1 MENKK
6 LIIIIA
12 LIGVIIVLSGLI
24 TTTLLKEP
32 TKTVELFENGTTI
45 EVPVNTALKS
55 HDEFSTIYI
64 TEKNTTII
72 GIDNNNLAGA
82 LVTQILSN
90 VIVDAGTK
98 QDNGLY
104 KLDKNSVMEI
114 GDKLGLGY
122 DENNILEGY
131 IGIKH
136 NNTINQSIIIISADE
151 QEIINILNSIH
162 WKQGS
167 PTNATTTAESSTS
180 STDKTYP
187 FYGGDGSLVGYYHV
201 GDVVEDHDG
210 LYQLQSNGQW
220 VCIGTAASSPSYD
233 YEDDYDDDY
242 DSGYYNYDHS
252 SSVSSN
258 SGGSSD
264 SGNVE
269 VTTDDYY

>member
-6 LIIIIA
+6 LILIIA
-12 LIGVIIVLSGLI
+12 LIGVLIVLSGI
-24 TTTLLKEP
+24 IATNLLKEP

-45 EVPVNTALKS
+45 EVPANTTLKS
-55 HDEFSTIYI
+55 HDEFSTIYL
-64 TEKNTTII
+64 TGKNTTII

-82 LVTQILSN
+82 LVSKMLSTL
-90 VIVDAGTK
+90 IVEAGAK

-122 DENNILEGY
+122 DENNIIEGF

-136 NNTINQSIIIISADE
+136 NNTVNQSIIIIGIDE
-151 QEIINILNSIH
+151 QEILNILNSIQ
-162 WKQGS
+162 WKQGPPS
-167 PTNATTTAESSTS
+167 NTTTTAEASTTS
-180 STDKTYP
+180 ADKTYP
-187 FYGGDGSLVGYYHV
+187 FYGGDGSIVGYYHV

-233 YEDDYDDDY
+233 YEDDYDDYDSDYDYDY
-242 DSGYYNYDHS
+242 DSS
-252 SSVSSN
+252 S
-258 SGGSSD
+258 SSD
-264 SGNVE
+264 SGGSE
-269 VTTDDYY
+269 GYSDDSTY

>member
-6 LIIIIA
+6 LILIIA
-12 LIGVIIVLSGLI
+12 LIGVLIVLSGI
-24 TTTLLKEP
+24 IATNLLKEP

-45 EVPVNTALKS
+45 EVPANTTLKS
-55 HDEFSTIYI
+55 HDEFSTIYL
-64 TEKNTTII
+64 TNKNTTII
-72 GIDNNNLAGA
+72 GVDNNNLAGA
-82 LVTQILSN
+82 LVSKMLSTL
-90 VIVDAGTK
+90 IVEAGAK

-114 GDKLGLGY
+114 GDKLGLEY

-136 NNTINQSIIIISADE
+136 NNTINQSIIIIGIDE
-151 QEIINILNSIH
+151 QEILNILNSIQ

-167 PTNATTTAESSTS
+167 PSNTTTTAEASTT
-180 STDKTYP
+180 STEKTYP

-220 VCIGTAASSPSYD
+220 VCIGSAGTPSYD
-233 YEDDYDDDY
+233 YEYDYENDYDD
-242 DSGYYNYDHS
+242 YNYDYS
-252 SSVSSN
+252 SSSD

-264 SGNVE
+264 SGSSEAYVE
-269 VTTDDYY
+269 DYY